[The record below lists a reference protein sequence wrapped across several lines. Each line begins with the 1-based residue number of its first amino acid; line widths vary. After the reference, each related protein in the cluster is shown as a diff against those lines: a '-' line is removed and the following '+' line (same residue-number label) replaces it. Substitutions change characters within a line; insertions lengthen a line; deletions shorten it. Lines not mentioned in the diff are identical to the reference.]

1 MNSSFVKMK
10 RLLVILGAVLTI
22 AAPPLRAGEMK
33 PVMPGREDKCPVC
46 GMFVAKYPD
55 FIAEI
60 VFRDGSYAAFDGVK
74 DLCKYYFNL
83 GNYNPGKQ
91 QTHIDAIWVMDYYRL
106 EFIDGR
112 QAFYVAGSDV
122 YGPMGRE
129 LIPFARK
136 AEAEEFMKD
145 HRGTSLLTFGD
156 VDMSV
161 IRGLE

>member
-1 MNSSFVKMK
+1 MKRSFVKMK

-22 AAPPLRAGEMK
+22 TAPPLRAGEMT
-33 PVMPGREDKCPVC
+33 PVMPGREVKCPVC

-74 DLCKYYFNL
+74 DLCKYYFD
-83 GNYNPGKQ
+83 PGKYTPGKKQ
-91 QTHIDAIWVMDYYRL
+91 AHIDGIWVMDYYRL
-106 EFIDGR
+106 EFIDGLR
-112 QAFYVAGSDV
+112 AFYVAGSDV

-145 HRGTSLLTFGD
+145 HRGTALLTF
-156 VDMSV
+156 DMIDRSV
-161 IRGLE
+161 IEGLD

>member
-10 RLLVILGAVLTI
+10 QLLVILGAVLTI
-22 AAPPLRAGEMK
+22 TAPPLRAGEMK
-33 PVMPGREDKCPVC
+33 PVMPGQEVKCPVC

-55 FIAEI
+55 FIAVI
-60 VFRDGSYAAFDGVK
+60 AFQDGSYAAFDGIK

-83 GNYNPGKQ
+83 GKYNPGKKQ
-91 QTHIDAIWVMDYYRL
+91 AHIDAIWVMDYYRL

-122 YGPMGRE
+122 NGPMGRE

-145 HRGTSLLTFGD
+145 HRGTSLLTF
-156 VDMSV
+156 DMIDRSV
-161 IRGLE
+161 IKELD